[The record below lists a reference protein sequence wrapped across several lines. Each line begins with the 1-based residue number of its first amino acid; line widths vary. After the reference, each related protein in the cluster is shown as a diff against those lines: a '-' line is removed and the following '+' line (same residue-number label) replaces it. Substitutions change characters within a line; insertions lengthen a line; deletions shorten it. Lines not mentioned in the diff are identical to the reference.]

1 MIGNFKH
8 QLCRG
13 TVKHIEKGGLWLGQ
27 PKLDGMRVGI
37 FKQGEEYVVFS
48 RNLKPQPFVQN
59 YHRIIEGLEASG
71 IDLTRYLVDGEVTAS
86 TRFEA
91 IGLSHRQYEL
101 SAIEKDALILRPFDM
116 LPIRYVE
123 NIPVAVTDEPQNI
136 RLENLWDH
144 MMRNRSLNIEPVDY
158 VEIKTVHEAETYYE
172 GLLKEGHEGAVFKS
186 AFAPYKPGNS
196 QYWVKMKAD
205 FDEDLQVIRAIEGV
219 GKFAGTL
226 GAFVVDRNGMEV
238 HVGSF
243 QIDDNERAKLWSQR
257 EELIGKTIEVR
268 HFGATPAGSLSH
280 PIFVCVRWD
289 R

>member
-13 TVKHIEKGGLWLGQ
+13 NLKHVEKGGLWLAQ

-37 FKQGEEYVVFS
+37 FKRDDQYHVFS
-48 RNLKPQPFVQN
+48 RNLKPQPFIQN
-59 YHRIIEGLEASG
+59 YRPIIADLEASG
-71 IDLTRYLVDGEVTAS
+71 IDLTKRLVDGEVTAS

-101 SAIEKDALILRPFDM
+101 SPEEKNKLIFIPFDILRIAEGQIADPRGTNDRLNELTSYLSEFEGLHID
-116 LPIRYVE
+116 RVE
-123 NIPVAVTDEPQNI
+123 TINIHSVA
-136 RLENLWDH
+136 
-144 MMRNRSLNIEPVDY
+144 
-158 VEIKTVHEAETYYE
+158 EAHTYYG
-172 GLLKEGHEGAVFKS
+172 GLVERGMEGAVLKQ
-186 AFAPYKPGNS
+186 ANAPYKFGNS

-205 FDEDLQVIRAIEGV
+205 FDEDLTVLRTIEGV

-226 GAFVVDRNGMEV
+226 GAFVVNRGGLEV

-243 QIDDNERAKLWSQR
+243 QIDDTERNKLWAIR
-257 EELIGKTIEVR
+257 EELVGKTIEVR